1 MPLYEYRCPHC
12 EHEFVELQPM
22 SRCSEPTACLECGD
36 VAQRIISAPRLN
48 TMRADVRSAHQTN
61 ERSAHQ
67 PRSAQKHQCGAGCS
81 HGHSNSSAAQPLKQA
96 SGVKRPWMLGH

>member
-1 MPLYEYRCPHC
+1 MPLYEYRCTHC
-12 EHEFVELQPM
+12 EHEFAELQPM
-22 SRCSEPTACLECGD
+22 SRCGEPTTCLACGD

-48 TMRADVRSAHQTN
+48 TMRADLRSAHQTN

-81 HGHSNSSAAQPLKQA
+81 HGHSNPGAAQPLKQA

>member
-1 MPLYEYRCPHC
+1 MPLYDFHC
-12 EHEFVELQPM
+12 AQCDHEFSELRPM
-22 SRCSEPTACLECGD
+22 ARCSEPTDCPSCSASAER
-36 VAQRIISAPRLN
+36 VISAPRLN

-67 PRSAQKHQCGAGCS
+67 PRTAQKHQCGSGCS
-81 HGHSNSSAAQPLKQA
+81 HNSSPSQPSLKQA